1 MSSSRFTSC
10 KSPPFRLQRPPDFA
24 NLSFVAPIRS
34 KASRK
39 RLILGL
45 IGLFVVSTIAHSS
58 WTLMALFRRYRR
70 PETDVS
76 WACRRNFILGPI
88 SVSASKL
95 SHIRCPFAK
104 LHFDPVSSSQPVSS
118 SMTAPIVD
126 DHSSSA
132 IVPGEITAASY
143 FAIGAVAFTL
153 EAEDTSYSI
162 IPVDA
167 P

>member
-1 MSSSRFTSC
+1 MQVAAFSSSKTSRLC
-10 KSPPFRLQRPPDFA
+10 EFVFRRADTVQSLQKAPYSGPHQ
-24 NLSFVAPIRS
+24 FVRRIDDRT
-34 KASRK
+34 
-39 RLILGL
+39 
-45 IGLFVVSTIAHSS
+45 FVVDVNGVIDDLKPTYLGPADATSSSAPFHSQPVSSATSGAHSPTS
-58 WTLMALFRRYRR
+58 TSIL
-70 PETDVS
+70 
-76 WACRRNFILGPI
+76 CR
-88 SVSASKL
+88 
-95 SHIRCPFAK
+95 
-104 LHFDPVSSSQPVSS
+104 SSQPVSS
-118 SMTAPIVD
+118 SMTAPTVD